1 MNEELYYNVFNKT
14 VWKESDLKDYQDALV
29 DNDGDEV
36 ESDFDLWLDKEMG
49 LGYIMSFD
57 QYLEGI
63 WDAIVAAMDDDHRE
77 QIHNNIEPCS
87 NSEFLVAYVNKYKD
101 IDEYLYTEFLI
112 DVDDFRK
119 EEDKD
124 ELL

>member
-14 VWKESDLKDYQDALV
+14 VWKESDLKEYQDALV

-63 WDAIVAAMDDDHRE
+63 WDAIVAAMDDEHRE
-77 QIHNNIEPCS
+77 QIHNNIESCS